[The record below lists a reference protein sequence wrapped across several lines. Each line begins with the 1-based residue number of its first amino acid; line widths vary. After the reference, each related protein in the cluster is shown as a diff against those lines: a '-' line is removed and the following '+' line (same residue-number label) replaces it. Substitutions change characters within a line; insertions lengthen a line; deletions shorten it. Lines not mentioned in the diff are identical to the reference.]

1 MLNQC
6 GNEKLTLAV
15 GVEMSMKFAAFC
27 GLKDSSESRVEGS
40 SVLRTLLMTLRIDWN
55 YSDFPAGIFICSIE
69 IISKGSKKREIST
82 NET

>member
-1 MLNQC
+1 MKLQIKSDNQ
-6 GNEKLTLAV
+6 KFKSVV

-69 IISKGSKKREIST
+69 IISKGSKKR